1 MNMFARAL
9 VIVLLAIL
17 AVVWPAH
24 AQRTSKITIDAK
36 PANFARLSFA
46 SLPLGKLA
54 FRGGLLLSSTDERFG
69 GFSGLALTA
78 DGKALL
84 AVSDE
89 GWWLRADVEY
99 RNDRPA
105 ALANAVLA
113 PLLAKD
119 GRRPKSKRHRD
130 AEALA
135 LDRSG
140 ELDGDVYVGFESR
153 ARLEKF
159 DMGRHG
165 LAAKPLRLH
174 VPASLAKGPYNRQ
187 IEALGK
193 LTHGPWR
200 GSLIALSERNLDA
213 EGNIRGWVIAGET
226 SHGFSIKRFEDY
238 DITDLAVLPDGSI
251 VTLERSYVEGGLPG
265 MALRRFSQGAA
276 KPGAVVS
283 PDLLFSGRQP
293 FYLIDNMEG
302 IAVHRWKDELRITV
316 LSDDNYN
323 RGAQRTVLFQFAL
336 VSES

>member
-1 MNMFARAL
+1 MNIPARVI

-17 AVVWPAH
+17 AVTWPSQ
-24 AQRTSKITIDAK
+24 AQMTSKISIDAK
-36 PANFARLSFA
+36 PANFARLSFG
-46 SLPLGKLA
+46 SPPSGQLE

-69 GFSGLALTA
+69 GFSGLAFSA
-78 DGKALL
+78 DGTALL

-99 RNDRPA
+99 HNDRPA

-119 GRRPKSKRHRD
+119 GRRPKSKRNRD
-130 AEALA
+130 AEAIA

-140 ELDGDVYVGFESR
+140 EIDGEVYVGFESR

-159 DMGRHG
+159 DMRRHG

-187 IEALGK
+187 FEALGK

-200 GSLIALSERNLDA
+200 GSLIALSERNLDR

-226 SHGFSIKRFEDY
+226 SHGFSIKRLEDY
-238 DITDLAVLPDGSI
+238 DITDLAVMPDGSI
-251 VTLERSYVEGGLPG
+251 VTLERSYVTGGLPG
-265 MALRRFSQGAA
+265 MALRRFPQAA
-276 KPGAVVS
+276 PKPGAVVT
-283 PDLLFSGRQP
+283 PALLFSGRQP

-336 VSES
+336 SK